1 MPVVLQTEN
10 DLLHREPPCVSCA
23 SALRSRSRGLQ
34 EAPSH
39 RGPAGEDLGRLL
51 LERRRG
57 LHARLVEALE
67 ALVPDRVA
75 EQVERLA
82 QHALRGEVW
91 DKAVTYCQQA
101 GARAWDRAAFREAV
115 TYCEQALQAFAY
127 LPEDDNTR
135 RLAIDCRLAL
145 ERPVAVLGE
154 DRRRL
159 ALLGEAEAL
168 ARALD
173 DRARLGRVLVRLAN
187 AFRDTGDD
195 NGAIAASQQA
205 LALAVALGDSA
216 LQALASLQLG
226 TSYYSPGDFGR
237 VAELLRQ
244 SVEAADRGSGT
255 PGTDTRIRSRA
266 QLAVPLSEVG
276 AFTEGRR
283 YGEEALRLAMLE
295 GRGVTPLIAHGH
307 LGHLYLAQGDLKHAI
322 RVLEQGLAL
331 CRASGERGN
340 MDGLLFITSRLG
352 YAYALQGRI
361 TEGRALLEETVSKDI
376 IRRCQ
381 RHVWLSEVFRLAG
394 HGEEAW
400 QHARQA
406 LDCARQLKELNT
418 EARAAPAWRP
428 PYPRHPPPMSRR
440 PKSTT
445 SRPWPWPRNW
455 ACARSWPTATVA
467 SARCMPR
474 PASGSMPVLSCL
486 LP

>member
-1 MPVVLQTEN
+1 
-10 DLLHREPPCVSCA
+10 
-23 SALRSRSRGLQ
+23 
-34 EAPSH
+34 
-39 RGPAGEDLGRLL
+39 
-51 LERRRG
+51 
-57 LHARLVEALE
+57 
-67 ALVPDRVA
+67 VPDRVA

-145 ERPVAVLGE
+145 ERPVAALGE

-307 LGHLYLAQGDLKHAI
+307 LGHLYLAQGDLEHAI

-352 YAYALQGRI
+352 CL
-361 TEGRALLEETVSKDI
+361 
-376 IRRCQ
+376 
-381 RHVWLSEVFRLAG
+381 
-394 HGEEAW
+394 
-400 QHARQA
+400 
-406 LDCARQLKELNT
+406 CAPGAHYGG
-418 EARAAPAWRP
+418 ARAPGGDSQQRYHPQVSASCLAQRGLSAGRTRRGGLAARP
-428 PYPRHPPPMSRR
+428 PG
-440 PKSTT
+440 
-445 SRPWPWPRNW
+445 
-455 ACARSWPTATVA
+455 ARL
-467 SARCMPR
+467 C
-474 PASGSMPVLSCL
+474 PAAERTEY
-486 LP
+486 